1 MGAYSRGGCLFE
13 GGAYSIISPARV
25 GGTYLRGALVQ
36 GITVIEVKFTNG
48 NK

>member
-25 GGTYLRGALVQ
+25 GAYLRGAL
-36 GITVIEVKFTNG
+36 I
-48 NK
+48 